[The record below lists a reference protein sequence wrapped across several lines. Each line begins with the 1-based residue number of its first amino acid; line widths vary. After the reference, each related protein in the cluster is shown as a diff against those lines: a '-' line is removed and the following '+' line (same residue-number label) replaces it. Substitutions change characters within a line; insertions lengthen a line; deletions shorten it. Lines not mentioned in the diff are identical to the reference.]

1 MSNPTHNYN
10 IAVLESALLVLDSF
24 LANGAAASTMSAIS
38 DQLGLTKNRTFRILA
53 TLTQHDYLRQDAET
67 RRYHLGPKL
76 IQLGEH
82 ARKGFKLVAIAS
94 PIMTRL
100 AEQTG
105 ETIFLGVV
113 DGWEMLCIDRRE
125 SSHSIRL
132 NAQIGQRVP
141 LHMGGVP
148 KTLLAFQPAA
158 FIEAYM
164 KRPLARATALTVTD
178 PQRLGH
184 VLAEIRARGV
194 CITCG
199 DLETDA
205 CSIAAPIRDHTGAVV
220 SAISVAGPANRFGA
234 ANVPRIVQ
242 AVTEAAAEISRA
254 LGYVETRNVNL
265 RKAFA
270 LPC

>member
-1 MSNPTHNYN
+1 MNTQIRNYN
-10 IAVLESALLVLDSF
+10 IAALESALQVLDSF
-24 LANGAAASTMSAIS
+24 LTTESAESTMSTIS
-38 DQLGLTKNRTFRILA
+38 EELGLTKNRTFRILA
-53 TLTQHDYLRQDAET
+53 TLTHHDYLRQDPET

-82 ARKGFKLVAIAS
+82 ARKGFRLVEVAS

-148 KTLLAFQPAA
+148 KTLLAYQSAA
-158 FIEAYM
+158 FIQEYL
-164 KRPLARATALTVTD
+164 KRPLARATDLTLTD
-178 PQRLGH
+178 PAHLCQALE
-184 VLAEIRARGV
+184 EIRQRGV

-199 DLETDA
+199 DLEPEA
-205 CSIAAPIRDHTGAVV
+205 CSVAAPIRDHTGEVV
-220 SAISVAGPANRFGA
+220 SAISVAGPGTRFSA
-234 ANVPRIVQ
+234 ANIPRIVE
-242 AVTEAAAEISRA
+242 AVTHAAAEISRA
-254 LGYVETRNVNL
+254 LGYAETHSANL
-265 RKAFA
+265 
-270 LPC
+270 